1 MIYKTRIFLFALR
14 VVFDVMLFRRRRRR
28 MVVLYFEAMPERVS
42 PFLTMWY
49 FLVGFTEE
57 DTLILVP
64 ALRVFWGEKAF
75 SSLNRLTVVLY
86 CTAMPDR
93 VSPFLTV
100 WYLLKRFLL
109 GFLSDLTISFVPVLR
124 VVFEVMLFRLRR
136 RWTVELHFKA
146 IPDRVSPFFT
156 VW

>member
-14 VVFDVMLFRRRRRR
+14 VVFEVMLFRLRRRR
-28 MVVLYFEAMPERVS
+28 MVVLYFEAIPERVS

-57 DTLILVP
+57 DTLIMVP
-64 ALRVFWGEKAF
+64 AFRVFLLEKAF

-86 CTAMPDR
+86 FNAMPDR

-100 WYLLKRFLL
+100 WYPLKISFF
-109 GFLSDLTISFVPVLR
+109 GFVPDLNINFVPVLR
-124 VVFEVMLFRLRR
+124 VVFDVMLFRLRR
-136 RWTVELHFKA
+136 RWTVELYFKA